1 MGKQGISIKGSMD
14 HASVVAFLEDVV
26 KSFKDKTV
34 CVQRGDEFVTLTPAD
49 SIELEIEA
57 VVKKGKQKLSIELNW
72 REEIT
77 IESADTPF
85 KVSSVEPEP
94 KPVEEPVEEVAE
106 KVEEVK
112 EAVKEEAKDAKR
124 QGEGAA
130 EKLKEKTAVIVKQA
144 EEGLGTPDKAAKAP
158 AKGAKK

>member
-112 EAVKEEAKDAKR
+112 EAVKEEAKR
-124 QGEGAA
+124 QGEEAA